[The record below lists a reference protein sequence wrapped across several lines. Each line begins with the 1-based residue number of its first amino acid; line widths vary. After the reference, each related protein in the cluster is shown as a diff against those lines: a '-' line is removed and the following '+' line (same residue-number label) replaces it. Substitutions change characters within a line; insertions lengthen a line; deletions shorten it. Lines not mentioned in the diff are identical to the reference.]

1 MKTTNS
7 NPMTE
12 HELDELINHSFL
24 NASAHHIPPPIM
36 EKIATHALR
45 ATQAPVSIKK
55 ILSVIGALT
64 SIAIV
69 TAWLVRSADNP
80 NRPPEQGQKASATL
94 IQSSIATPAKSS
106 IEITVNPAPRSNL
119 PARNIVVADQKQE
132 NSTLYLTP
140 DSPQLTGERQE
151 GPFVMI
157 DQQPNHQTE
166 AYVFPVLTEK
176 EIKYNEKQKK
186 RLVRLAYKLGKSYFP
201 KISGNPAAGD
211 YYLMS
216 LEVTNLSYRT
226 FLFDLLLSNRK
237 EEFLKAKPDQDLWLN
252 AAGQTCFNQLAQ
264 LYFSDPK
271 YNDHPVVNISVEG
284 AELYCR
290 WLSEEVNK
298 YARSEGSTEQRTYT
312 LPTEQ
317 EWLYGAEGGRKNAM
331 YPWPHDS
338 VQNRANC
345 FMANCCIQKLKDKIT
360 KPICNNHMKVDE
372 SCYTS
377 GGMML
382 RDSTIATVLVG
393 AYNPNAYGLFTMS
406 GNVSE
411 LVYKNK
417 GASVKTMGGNWASDF
432 EHLKLNSEDEF
443 EGGVKPSPMIGFRV
457 MVRRN

>member
-1 MKTTNS
+1 
-7 NPMTE
+7 MTE

-106 IEITVNPAPRSNL
+106 IEISAVHPAPKSNL

-186 RLVRLAYKLGKSYFP
+186 RLVRLAYKLGKSNFP

-216 LEVTNLSYRT
+216 LEVSNLSYRT

-237 EEFLKAKPDQDLWLN
+237 EDFLKAKPDQDLWLN

-298 YARSEGSTEQRTYT
+298 YAQSEGSTERRTYT

-317 EWLYGAEGGRKNAM
+317 EWLYAAEGGRKNAM

-338 VQNRANC
+338 VQNRVNC
-345 FMANCCIQKLKDKIT
+345 FLANCCIQKLKDKIM

-372 SCYTS
+372 NCYTS

-417 GASVKTMGGNWASDF
+417 GASAKTMGGNWASDL

-443 EGGVKPSPMIGFRV
+443 EGRLKQSPMIGFRV
-457 MVRRN
+457 MARRN